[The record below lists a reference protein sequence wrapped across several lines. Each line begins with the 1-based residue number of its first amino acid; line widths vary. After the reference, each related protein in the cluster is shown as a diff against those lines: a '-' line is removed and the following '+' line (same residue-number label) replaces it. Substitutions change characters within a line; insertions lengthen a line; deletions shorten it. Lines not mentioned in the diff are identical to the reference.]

1 MKAYEK
7 NHNPPIDEE
16 LHGWRSGTG
25 KSLHVWQLIIIV
37 TQPCLIVGRGG
48 RIIQGGEKFFL
59 KFLRWDQNKITLRLE
74 I

>member
-16 LHGWRSGTG
+16 LDGWRSGTG
-25 KSLHVWQLIIIV
+25 KLLHVWQLIIIV

-48 RIIQGGEKFFL
+48 RII
-59 KFLRWDQNKITLRLE
+59 
-74 I
+74 